1 VSKLNDNVD
10 QFILNNGN
18 KINLIGEGRLV
29 NLVAAEGHPSEV
41 MDMSFANQFLSVLN
55 LVKNKDK
62 FENKI
67 YDISRDQDLDIAR
80 LKLES
85 MDIKIDTLTEEQN
98 RYIHDY
104 GEGT

>member
-1 VSKLNDNVD
+1 
-10 QFILNNGN
+10 
-18 KINLIGEGRLV
+18 
-29 NLVAAEGHPSEV
+29 
-41 MDMSFANQFLSVLN
+41 
-55 LVKNKDK
+55 VKNKDK